1 MTKEVTRKT
10 APLEL
15 AATLYSSNCEM
26 FRLVQDKWGKSISF
40 TLDSFTLRFKEVT
53 ISPIHNSLICEYD
66 NHPGFGGQDGSFFP
80 L

>member
-1 MTKEVTRKT
+1 
-10 APLEL
+10 
-15 AATLYSSNCEM
+15 M

-66 NHPGFGGQDGSFFP
+66 NHPGFGGHIDRVW
-80 L
+80 